1 MTVLRSGR
9 SSNSE
14 ADDMS
19 ELELSIGP
27 QHPGSGHF
35 RLIVHV
41 DGDTIT
47 RAIPDP
53 GYVHRGIEKQAE
65 YREYLQNIPL
75 LERPV
80 ISDSNGSVYGYV
92 LAVEKLAGLVVPE
105 RGQFIRVLMAELNR
119 IMSHLYWLA
128 IYGIFLGHSTM
139 FMWPFG
145 DREVMIDLAQRVMG
159 TRLTYSFFVPGG
171 VRNDLPDGFKD
182 EALRAIDFLERR
194 LPEYDAI
201 FINNPVF
208 VQRTRGVG
216 VLRHEDAIRLGVVG
230 PTLRG
235 SGVDA
240 DARKDE
246 PYDAYDKMDFAVP
259 SFKDGDCHSR
269 SLVRIEEIKQ
279 SARIIRQVLES
290 ITSGPFRAKH
300 PSVLKPPRGSVY
312 ARAEAARGTYAYF
325 ITSEGDRIPYR
336 LKISSP
342 SFRNL
347 PAFGFLMKDSYL
359 ADMPTI
365 YWSLDYWPLEADR

>member
-1 MTVLRSGR
+1 M
-9 SSNSE
+9 E
-14 ADDMS
+14 ADNLA
-19 ELELSIGP
+19 EVTLSVGP

-35 RLIVHV
+35 RLVVSV

-47 RAIPDP
+47 KASPDP
-53 GYVHRGIEKQAE
+53 GYVHRGVEKQAE
-65 YREYLQNIPL
+65 YREYLQSIPL

-105 RGQFIRVLMAELNR
+105 RAQYIRVLMAELNR
-119 IMSHLYWLA
+119 IASHLYWLA

-145 DREVMIDLAQRVMG
+145 DREAIIDLAQRVMG
-159 TRLTYSFFVPGG
+159 TRLTYSYFVPGG
-171 VRNDLPDGFKD
+171 VRTDVPVGFRDQALPT
-182 EALRAIDFLERR
+182 LEFIEKR
-194 LPEYDAI
+194 LPEYEAI
-201 FINNPVF
+201 FVKNPVF
-208 VQRTRGVG
+208 HKRTKGVG
-216 VLRHEDAIRLGVVG
+216 VLKEEDAIKLGVVG

-235 SGVDA
+235 SGVNA

-246 PYDAYDKMDFAVP
+246 PYDAYDKVDFDVP
-259 SFKDGDCHSR
+259 TFPDGDCLSR
-269 SLVRIEEIKQ
+269 SLVRIEEIRQ
-279 SARIIRQVLES
+279 SIRIVRQVLDS
-290 ITSGPFRAKH
+290 IPQGAFRTKGA
-300 PSVLKPPRGSVY
+300 SILKPPHGSVY
-312 ARAEAARGTYAYF
+312 ARAEAARGTFAYF
-325 ITSEGDRIPYR
+325 ITSTGNKTPYR

-347 PAFGFLMKDSYL
+347 PAFEFLMKGSHL

>member
-1 MTVLRSGR
+1 
-9 SSNSE
+9 
-14 ADDMS
+14 MS
-19 ELELSIGP
+19 EVTLNIGP

-35 RLIVHV
+35 RLVVSV

-47 RAIPDP
+47 KATPDP
-53 GYVHRGIEKQAE
+53 GYVHRGVEKQAE

-80 ISDSNGSVYGYV
+80 ISDSNGSVYAYV
-92 LAVEKLAGLVVPE
+92 LAVERLAGLTVPE
-105 RGQFIRVLMAELNR
+105 RAQYIRVLMAELNR

-128 IYGIFLGHSTM
+128 IFGIFLGHSTM

-145 DREVMIDLAQRVMG
+145 DREAVIDLAQRAMG
-159 TRLTYSFFVPGG
+159 TRLTYSYFVPGG

-182 EALRAIDFLERR
+182 QAIRAIEFLEKR
-194 LPEYDAI
+194 LIEYNAI
-201 FINNPVF
+201 FMKNPVF
-208 VQRTRGVG
+208 LQRTRGVG
-216 VLRHEDAIRLGVVG
+216 ILRTDDAIKLGVVG

-235 SGVDA
+235 SGIDA

-246 PYDAYDKMDFAVP
+246 PYDVYDKLEFDIPTFP
-259 SFKDGDCHSR
+259 NGDCYSR
-269 SLVRIEEIKQ
+269 SLVRLEEIKQ
-279 SARIIRQVLES
+279 SIRIVRQVLEAMPP
-290 ITSGPFRAKH
+290 GAFRARN

-312 ARAEAARGTYAYF
+312 TRTEAARGTYAYF
-325 ITSEGDRIPYR
+325 ITSKGDKTPYR

-347 PAFGFLMKDSYL
+347 PAFEFLMRGSHL

>member
-1 MTVLRSGR
+1 
-9 SSNSE
+9 
-14 ADDMS
+14 MS
-19 ELELSIGP
+19 ELELSVGP

-35 RLIVHV
+35 RLIVHL

-47 RAIPDP
+47 RATPDP

-80 ISDSNGSVYGYV
+80 ISDSNGSVYAYV
-92 LAVEKLAGLVVPE
+92 LGVERLAKVKVPE
-105 RGQFIRVLMAELNR
+105 RAQHIRVMMAELNR

-145 DREVMIDLAQRVMG
+145 DREVLIDLAQRVMG
-159 TRLTYSFFVPGG
+159 ARLTYSFFVPGG

-182 EALRAIDFLERR
+182 DTLRAITFLESR

-208 VQRTRGVG
+208 AQRTKGVG
-216 VLRHEDAIRLGVVG
+216 VLRCEDAIRLGVVG

-235 SGVDA
+235 SGIDA

-246 PYDAYDKMDFAVP
+246 PYDAYDKVDFDIP
-259 SFKDGDCHSR
+259 SFQEGDCYSR
-269 SLVRIEEIKQ
+269 SVVRIEEIKQ
-279 SARIIRQVLES
+279 SIRIIRQVLES
-290 ITSGPFRAKH
+290 IPSGPFRTKS
-300 PSVLKPPRGSVY
+300 PSILRPPSGSVY
-312 ARAEAARGTYAYF
+312 SRVEAARGAYAYF
-325 ITSEGDRIPYR
+325 ITSKGEKTPYR
-336 LKISSP
+336 VKISSP

-347 PAFGFLMKDSYL
+347 PAFSFLMKGSHL

-365 YWSLDYWPLEADR
+365 YWSLDYWPLESDR

>member
-1 MTVLRSGR
+1 
-9 SSNSE
+9 
-14 ADDMS
+14 MS

-41 DGDTIT
+41 DGDIIV
-47 RAIPDP
+47 RATPDP

-92 LAVEKLAGLVVPE
+92 LAVEKLAGVEIPQ
-105 RGQFIRVLMAELNR
+105 RAQYIRVMMAELNR

-145 DREVMIDLAQRVMG
+145 DREVLIDLAQRVMG

-171 VRNDLPDGFKD
+171 VRTDLPDGFKD
-182 EALRAIDFLERR
+182 DALRAITFLESR

-201 FINNPVF
+201 FINNPLF
-208 VQRTRGVG
+208 TQRTKGVG
-216 VLRHEDAIRLGVVG
+216 VLRSEDAIRLGVVG

-235 SGVDA
+235 SGINA
-240 DARKDE
+240 DVRKDE
-246 PYDAYDKMDFAVP
+246 PYDAYDQMDFDIP
-259 SFKDGDCHSR
+259 SFQEGDCYSR

-279 SARIIRQVLES
+279 STRIIRQILEA
-290 ITSGPFRAKH
+290 IPSGPFRAKQ
-300 PSVLKPPRGSVY
+300 PALLKPPKGSVY
-312 ARAEAARGTYAYF
+312 SRVEAARGTYAYF
-325 ITSEGDRIPYR
+325 ITSKGAKAPYR

-347 PAFGFLMKDSYL
+347 PAFPFLMKGSHL

>member
-1 MTVLRSGR
+1 M
-9 SSNSE
+9 
-14 ADDMS
+14 
-19 ELELSIGP
+19 ELSIGP

-53 GYVHRGIEKQAE
+53 GYVHRGVEKQAE

-75 LERPV
+75 FERPV

-92 LAVEKLAGLVVPE
+92 LAVEKLAGISVPE
-105 RGQFIRVLMAELNR
+105 RGQHIRVLMAEINR

-145 DREVMIDLAQRVMG
+145 DREVMIDLAQKVTG
-159 TRLTYSFFVPGG
+159 SRLTYAFFVPGG
-171 VRNDLPDGFKD
+171 VRNDLPERFKED
-182 EALRAIDFLERR
+182 ALRAITFIESR
-194 LPEYDAI
+194 LPEYEAI
-201 FINNPVF
+201 FLSNPLF
-208 VQRTRGVG
+208 GQRTRSVG
-216 VLRHEDAIRLGVVG
+216 VLSREDAIRLGVVG

-246 PYDAYDKMDFAVP
+246 PYDVYDRMQFDVP
-259 SFKDGDCHSR
+259 IFKGGDSYSR
-269 SLVRIEEIKQ
+269 SMVRIQEIRE
-279 SARIIRQVLES
+279 SARIIRQVLDT
-290 ITSGPFRAKH
+290 IPQGPFRARQ
-300 PSVLKPPRGSVY
+300 SSILKPPRGSVY
-312 ARAEAARGTYAYF
+312 SRVEAARGTFAYF
-325 ITSEGDRIPYR
+325 ITSEGEKKPYR
-336 LKISSP
+336 VKISSP

-347 PAFGFLMKDSYL
+347 PAFGFLMKNAHL

>member
-1 MTVLRSGR
+1 
-9 SSNSE
+9 
-14 ADDMS
+14 MS
-19 ELELSIGP
+19 ELVLNVGP

-35 RLIVHV
+35 RLIIHV

-47 RAIPDP
+47 KAIPDP

-80 ISDSNGSVYGYV
+80 ISDSNGSVYAYV
-92 LAVEKLAGLVVPE
+92 LAVERLAGLKVPE
-105 RGQFIRVLMAELNR
+105 RAQYIRVLMAELNR
-119 IMSHLYWLA
+119 MMSHLYWLA

-145 DREVMIDLAQRVMG
+145 DREVLIDLAQRAMG
-159 TRLTYSFFVPGG
+159 QRLTYSFFVPGG
-171 VRNDLPDGFKD
+171 VRSDLPDGFKD
-182 EALRAIDFLERR
+182 EALRAMEFLGGR
-194 LPEYDAI
+194 LPEYDSI
-201 FINNPVF
+201 FVSNPLF
-208 VQRTRGVG
+208 LDRTRKVG
-216 VLRHEDAIRLGVVG
+216 ILSREDAIRLGVVG

-246 PYDAYDKMDFAVP
+246 PYDAYDRIEFDVATFQ
-259 SFKDGDCHSR
+259 DGDCYSR
-269 SLVRIEEIKQ
+269 ARVRIEEIKQ
-279 SARIIRQVLES
+279 SMRIVKQVLES
-290 ITSGPFRAKH
+290 IPSGPFRAKS
-300 PSVLKPPRGSVY
+300 PSVLNPQRGNVY

-325 ITSEGDRIPYR
+325 LTSLGRRMPYR

-347 PAFGFLMKDSYL
+347 PAFEFLMKGSHL

>member
-1 MTVLRSGR
+1 
-9 SSNSE
+9 
-14 ADDMS
+14 MS

-35 RLIVHV
+35 RLIVYV

-53 GYVHRGIEKQAE
+53 GYVHRGVEKQAE
-65 YREYLQNIPL
+65 YREYLQSIPL

-92 LAVEKLAGLVVPE
+92 LAVEKLAGIEVPE
-105 RGQFIRVLMAELNR
+105 RGQYIRVLMAEMNR
-119 IMSHLYWLA
+119 MMSHLYWLA

-145 DREVMIDLAQRVMG
+145 DREVMIDLAQKVMG
-159 TRLTYSFFVPGG
+159 SRLTYSFFVPGG
-171 VRNDLPDGFKD
+171 VRNDLPDGFK
-182 EALRAIDFLERR
+182 ENTLRAIEFIENR
-194 LPEYDAI
+194 LPEYEAI
-201 FINNPVF
+201 FLGNPLF
-208 VQRTRGVG
+208 GQRARDVG
-216 VLRHEDAIRLGVVG
+216 VLSREDAIRLGVVG

-235 SGVDA
+235 SGIDA

-246 PYDAYDKMDFAVP
+246 PYDVYDRLAFDVP
-259 SFKDGDCHSR
+259 VFKEGDSYSR
-269 SLVRIEEIKQ
+269 SMVRIQEIRQ
-279 SARIIRQVLES
+279 SARIIRQVLDT
-290 ITSGPFRAKH
+290 IPKGPFRAKG
-300 PSVLKPPRGSVY
+300 SSILKPPRGTVY
-312 ARAEAARGTYAYF
+312 SRVEAARGTFSYF
-325 ITSEGDRIPYR
+325 ITSEGAKTPYR

-347 PAFGFLMKDSYL
+347 PAFGFLMKNAHL

>member
-1 MTVLRSGR
+1 
-9 SSNSE
+9 
-14 ADDMS
+14 MS
-19 ELELSIGP
+19 ELTLSIGP

-35 RLIVHV
+35 RLIVTV
-41 DGDTIT
+41 DGDTII
-47 RAIPDP
+47 RATPDP
-53 GYVHRGIEKQAE
+53 GYVHRGVEKQAE
-65 YREYLQNIPL
+65 YRDYLQNIPL

-80 ISDSNGSVYGYV
+80 ISDSNGSVYAYV
-92 LAVEKLAGLVVPE
+92 LAVERLSGMEVPD
-105 RGQFIRVLMAELNR
+105 RAKSIRVLLAELNR

-145 DREVMIDLAQRVMG
+145 DREALIDVAQKAMG
-159 TRLTYSFFVPGG
+159 ARLTYSHFVPGG
-171 VRNDLPDGFKD
+171 VRNDLPPGFED
-182 EALRAIDFLERR
+182 ELSRAIEFLESR

-201 FINNPVF
+201 FFSNPIF

-216 VLRHEDAIRLGVVG
+216 ILRRDEAIRLGVVG

-246 PYDAYDKMDFAVP
+246 PYDAYGTVDFQVP
-259 SFKDGDCHSR
+259 SFSDGDCYSR
-269 SLVRIEEIKQ
+269 ALVRLEEIKQ
-279 SARIIRQVLES
+279 SIGIIRQILKS
-290 ITSGPFRAKH
+290 MPAGPFRAKH
-300 PSVLKPPRGSVY
+300 MSVLKPPRGSVY

-325 ITSEGDRIPYR
+325 ITSEGERTPYR
-336 LKISSP
+336 LKIASP

-347 PAFGFLMKDSYL
+347 PAFEFLMKGAHL

>member
-1 MTVLRSGR
+1 
-9 SSNSE
+9 
-14 ADDMS
+14 MS
-19 ELELSIGP
+19 ELTLNIGP

-35 RLIVHV
+35 RLIVCV

-47 RAIPDP
+47 KATPDP
-53 GYVHRGIEKQAE
+53 GYVHRGVEKQAE

-80 ISDSNGSVYGYV
+80 ISDSNGSVYAYV
-92 LAVEKLAGLVVPE
+92 LAVERLAGLVVPE
-105 RGQFIRVLMAELNR
+105 RAQYIRVLMAELNR

-159 TRLTYSFFVPGG
+159 ARLTYSYFVPGG
-171 VRNDLPDGFKD
+171 VRTDLPDGFKD
-182 EALRAIDFLERR
+182 EALRAIQFLEKR
-194 LPEYDAI
+194 LAEYEAI
-201 FINNPVF
+201 FFRNPVF
-208 VQRTRGVG
+208 VERARGVG
-216 VLRHEDAIRLGVVG
+216 ILRPEDAIKLGVVG

-235 SGVDA
+235 SGIDA

-246 PYDAYDKMDFAVP
+246 PYDSYDKLDFDVP
-259 SFKDGDCHSR
+259 VFREGDCCSR
-269 SLVRIEEIKQ
+269 SLVRLEEIRQ
-279 SARIIRQVLES
+279 SIRIVKQVLDS
-290 ITSGPFRAKH
+290 IPSGPFRVTH
-300 PSVLKPPRGSVY
+300 SSVLKPSAGSVY
-312 ARAEAARGTYAYF
+312 ARTEAARGTYAYF
-325 ITSEGDRIPYR
+325 IISQGGRTPYR

-347 PAFGFLMKDSYL
+347 PAFRFLMKGSHL

>member
-1 MTVLRSGR
+1 
-9 SSNSE
+9 
-14 ADDMS
+14 MS

-35 RLIVHV
+35 RLIMRV
-41 DGDTIT
+41 DGDTIVKAT
-47 RAIPDP
+47 PDP

-92 LAVEKLAGLVVPE
+92 LAVERLAGVKIPQ
-105 RGQFIRVLMAELNR
+105 RAQYIRMMMAELNR
-119 IMSHLYWLA
+119 MMSHLYWLA

-145 DREVMIDLAQRVMG
+145 DREVLIDLAQRVMG

-182 EALRAIDFLERR
+182 DALRAITFLESR
-194 LPEYDAI
+194 LPEYDSI
-201 FINNPVF
+201 FINNPLF
-208 VQRTRGVG
+208 AQRTKGVG
-216 VLRHEDAIRLGVVG
+216 VLRSEDATRLGVVG

-235 SGVDA
+235 SGINA
-240 DARKDE
+240 DVRKDE
-246 PYDAYDKMDFAVP
+246 PYDAYDQMDFEIP
-259 SFKDGDCHSR
+259 SFQEGDCYSR

-279 SARIIRQVLES
+279 SIRIIRQLLDT
-290 ITSGPFRAKH
+290 IPSGAFRAKQ
-300 PSVLKPPRGSVY
+300 SSLLRPPAGSVY
-312 ARAEAARGTYAYF
+312 SRVEAARGTYAYF
-325 ITSEGDRIPYR
+325 ITSIGTKTPYR
-336 LKISSP
+336 VKISSP

-347 PAFGFLMKDSYL
+347 PAFPFLMKGSHL